1 MNIEPKQVEGAQS
14 VYRALE
20 LLGLIALHH
29 EEGITLNALVASTRL
44 NRTTAYR
51 LVGTLERDGMV
62 ERDATS
68 RRYRLGMESM
78 QIGLATMRRAP
89 ILEECRP
96 LMKTLAHESGDTV
109 FLIVRNGDYAHCLHS
124 ESGTF
129 PIQTKT
135 QHVDGLRLLGLGTA
149 GQAVLAT
156 LHDDEIESIYH
167 RHQEKY
173 LEHGFSLNSLERVIS
188 KIRCTGHA
196 MTVDIVTPGVCGV
209 GVAFEIGMG
218 GHAAIS
224 IASIAERMS
233 ARRRAWIVNRIH
245 VQLRERG
252 FTVVPAPPTT
262 DKKQKS
268 CNT

>member
-1 MNIEPKQVEGAQS
+1 MNKKPEQVAGAQS
-14 VYRALE
+14 VHRALE
-20 LLGLIALHH
+20 LLGLIARHH
-29 EEGITLNALVASTRL
+29 EEGIDLNELVASTRL
-44 NRTTAYR
+44 ERTTAYR
-51 LVGTLERDGMV
+51 LVSTLECNGMV

-109 FLIVRNGDYAHCLHS
+109 FLVVRNGDYAQCLHS

-129 PIQTKT
+129 PIQTIT

-156 LHDDEIESIYH
+156 LYDDEIESIY
-167 RHQEKY
+167 RLNKEKY
-173 LEHGFSLNSLERVIS
+173 LDHGFSLNLLQRVIS
-188 KIRCTGHA
+188 KIRCTGYA
-196 MTVDIVTPGVCGV
+196 MTIDIITPGVCGV
-209 GVAFEIGMG
+209 GVAFEIGIG

-233 ARRRAWIVNRIH
+233 ASRQEWLINRIRAR
-245 VQLRERG
+245 LRARG
-252 FTVVPAPPTT
+252 FAVIPTTPAP

-268 CNT
+268 